1 VSPTG
6 PPARTEAVR
15 GVEERLAATL
25 HAYPGLRLD
34 PIPAQFLRVP
44 ETGAPPQYPRSPGA
58 AWSSSSGPGNLGPG
72 GFQPGEGWS
81 GSAGRGG
88 VRAGAFPGTPGSR
101 EAESPGLV
109 MPSIARFFGGGGHR
123 VLRGGHLRD
132 LGGDAAAEAYDLIR
146 ELWESAGC
154 PVDDVTGLDGRML
167 VVHDPAGYLITV
179 TRHGG
184 DDPILTVAS
193 PPIASQFLER
203 GLLAGLLSGL
213 LFGCGGPCVSSVGPM
228 TMFPAMVGLSATY
241 WGWVPLFALVVGVT
255 LWRPETRR
263 FGAGLLVAGALVGF
277 TVAGIVS

>member
-6 PPARTEAVR
+6 APGRAEATR

-25 HAYPGLRLD
+25 HAYPGLHLD

-44 ETGAPPQYPRSPGA
+44 ETVEPPNSM
-58 AWSSSSGPGNLGPG
+58 PGN
-72 GFQPGEGWS
+72 
-81 GSAGRGG
+81 GG
-88 VRAGAFPGTPGSR
+88 VRTGAYPGARGPR
-101 EAESPGLV
+101 EPASPGLAV
-109 MPSIARFFGGGGHR
+109 PSVARFFGGGGQR

-132 LGGDAAAEAYDLIR
+132 LGGDAAAEAYDVIR
-146 ELWESAGC
+146 DLWESAGC
-154 PVDDVTGLDGRML
+154 PVDDLTGLDGRML
-167 VVHDPAGYLITV
+167 IVHDPAGYLVTV
-179 TRHGG
+179 TRRGD

-193 PPIASQFLER
+193 PPIASEFLER

-213 LFGCGGPCVSSVGPM
+213 LFGCGGPCVASVGPM

-241 WGWVPLFALVVGVT
+241 WGWVPLFALVAGVT

-263 FGAGLLVAGALVGF
+263 FGAGLLVAGVLVGF